1 MRGLRYK
8 MQDVTAEAWTPKY
21 SSWAIACP
29 VLMAVFI
36 FALNE
41 TISNVALVNIAGSLS
56 ISMNESTWIITSY
69 LMASGIAIAMV
80 GFLSKM
86 LGRKKLFIY
95 CVFLFTLS
103 SFTCAIS
110 TSMGMMVIS
119 RFFQGVGGGALL
131 PLGQAIILETFPPN
145 ERQKAMAIF
154 GLVFILAPVVGP
166 ILGGWITENLCWQ
179 WIFLIDIPL
188 GLLCAF
194 WLYKILEDPPY
205 ARKQNNVNVDI
216 CGIVFLSSWLIS
228 MQIVLDKGN
237 DADWF
242 GSAWI
247 CYLSS
252 FSLICAI
259 AFFISQFKNKEPLL
273 NLKILKDGT
282 YFWGTFI
289 QVILMAVFLA
299 SASLL
304 PSMLQ
309 NMMGYTSFLSG
320 LSMGARGCGNLIAL
334 LAYFIISRKLGDRRI
349 AALGLFLLG
358 LGSWFFGMINLEINL
373 NTIAIP
379 NMLYGAGI
387 FFSLTPLVPLS
398 CATIDNKDLTNASG
412 LQNLL
417 KNTGGAIGT
426 SISTTMIAR
435 FAQMHQSMMV
445 GHLNFTNDAFT
456 SKISAAVAN
465 FSTMVDPVTAQTM
478 AYKMVYG
485 ELLQQS
491 HLWGYIDTFR
501 WFAFV
506 TFLLI
511 PLLLFI
517 KKPKFEKQV

>member
-1 MRGLRYK
+1 MAN
-8 MQDVTAEAWTPKY
+8 DTTIENWSPKY
-21 SSWAIACP
+21 SSWTIALP

-41 TISNVALVNIAGSLS
+41 TISNVALVNIAGALS

-80 GFLSKM
+80 GFLAKI
-86 LGRKKLFIY
+86 LGRKKLFISA
-95 CVFLFTLS
+95 VILFTVS

-110 TSMGMMVIS
+110 NSMLMMVVS
-119 RFFQGVGGGALL
+119 RFFQGIGGGALL

-154 GLVFILAPVVGP
+154 GLVFILAPVIGP
-166 ILGGWITENLCWQ
+166 ILGGWITENWCWQ

-188 GLLCAF
+188 GIICAL
-194 WLYKILEDPPY
+194 WLKKILEDPPY
-205 ARKQNNVNVDI
+205 ARKEKNVKIDTV
-216 CGIVFLSSWLIS
+216 GITFLSLWLIS

-242 GSAWI
+242 GSAWV
-247 CYLSS
+247 CWLSA
-252 FSLICAI
+252 FSIICAI
-259 AFFISQFKNKEPLL
+259 IFFVSQFKNKEPLL
-273 NLKILKDGT
+273 NLRILKDPT

-309 NMMGYTSFLSG
+309 NLMGYTSYLSG
-320 LSMGARGCGNLIAL
+320 LSMGIRGAGNLIAL
-334 LAYFIISRKLGDRRI
+334 FAYFIIAKHLGDRRI
-349 AALGLFLLG
+349 AAIGLFFLG
-358 LGSWFFGMINLEINL
+358 LGSWYFGMINLEINL
-373 NTIAIP
+373 NSIAIP
-379 NMLYGAGI
+379 NIFYGAGI
-387 FFSLTPLVPLS
+387 FLSLTPLVPLS

-412 LQNLL
+412 IQNLL

-426 SISTTMIAR
+426 SISVTMISR
-435 FAQMHQSMMV
+435 FSQMHQMMMV
-445 GHLNFTNDAFT
+445 RNLNYTNDTFME
-456 SKISAAVAN
+456 KINAATAT
-465 FSTMVDPVTAQTM
+465 FSNNVDPITAQGI
-478 AYKMVYG
+478 AHGMVYG
-485 ELLQQS
+485 ELVKQA

-501 WFAFV
+501 WFAVV

-517 KKPKFEKQV
+517 KKPKEVKDEK

>member
-1 MRGLRYK
+1 MMSDIINEEWK
-8 MQDVTAEAWTPKY
+8 PKY
-21 SSWAIACP
+21 SSWTIAFP

-41 TISNVALVNIAGSLS
+41 TISNVALVNIAGALS

-80 GFLSKM
+80 GFLSKIM
-86 LGRKKLFIY
+86 GRKKLFI
-95 CVFLFTLS
+95 CAVILFTTS
-103 SFTCAIS
+103 SFCCAIS
-110 TSMGMMVIS
+110 NSMLMMVVS

-154 GLVFILAPVVGP
+154 GLVFIFAPVIGP
-166 ILGGWITENLCWQ
+166 ILGGWITENWCWQ

-188 GLLCAF
+188 GIGCTL
-194 WLYKILEDPPY
+194 WLHKILEDPPY
-205 ARKQNNVNVDI
+205 ARKQKNVKIDTA
-216 CGIVFLSSWLIS
+216 GITFLSLWLIS
-228 MQIVLDKGN
+228 MQIILDKGN

-242 GSAWI
+242 GSTWI
-247 CYLSS
+247 CWLSA

-259 AFFISQFKNKEPLL
+259 LFFISQFKNKEPLL
-273 NLKILKDGT
+273 NLRILKDPT

-309 NMMGYTSFLSG
+309 NLMGYTSFLSG

-334 LAYFIISRKLGDRRI
+334 FAYFIIAKKLGDRRI
-349 AALGLFLLG
+349 AALGLFFLG
-358 LGSWFFGMINLEINL
+358 LGSWYFGMINLDINL

-379 NMLYGAGI
+379 NMFYGAGI

-398 CATIDNKDLTNASG
+398 CATINNKDLTNASG

-426 SISTTMIAR
+426 SISTTLIAR
-435 FAQMHQSMMV
+435 FSQMHQMMMS
-445 GHLNFTNDAFT
+445 GHLNYTNDAFMA
-456 SKISAAVAN
+456 KMSAATAN
-465 FSTMVDPVTAQTM
+465 FSKTVDPITAQGM
-478 AYKMVYG
+478 ANGMVYG
-485 ELLQQS
+485 ELIKQA

-501 WFAFV
+501 WFAFA

-517 KKPKFEKQV
+517 KKPKSEEEPVS

>member
-1 MRGLRYK
+1 MEEK
-8 MQDVTAEAWTPKY
+8 VESWKPKY
-21 SSWAIACP
+21 TSWVIAWP

-41 TISNVALVNIAGSLS
+41 TISNVALVNIAGALS
-56 ISMNESTWIITSY
+56 ISTNESTWIITSY
-69 LMASGIAIAMV
+69 LMASGIAIALV
-80 GFLSKM
+80 GFLTKL

-95 CVFLFTLS
+95 CVLLFTLS
-103 SFTCAIS
+103 SFCCAIS
-110 TSMGMMVIS
+110 NSMFMIVIS
-119 RFFQGVGGGALL
+119 RFFQGIGGGALL
-131 PLGQAIILETFPPN
+131 PLGQAIILESFPPN

-154 GLVFILAPVVGP
+154 GLVFILAPVIGP
-166 ILGGWITENLCWQ
+166 ILGGWITENWSWQ

-188 GLLCAF
+188 GLICAS

-205 ARKQNNVNVDI
+205 ARKQENVNVDI
-216 CGIVFLSSWLIS
+216 TGIVFLSLWLIS

-242 GSAWI
+242 GSTWI
-247 CYLSS
+247 CYLSA
-252 FSLICAI
+252 FSLFSAI
-259 AFFISQFKNKEPLL
+259 IFFVSQFKNKEPLL
-273 NLKILKDGT
+273 NLRILKDAT

-309 NMMGYTSFLSG
+309 SMMGYTSFLSG

-334 LAYFIISRKLGDRRI
+334 FAYFIIAKHLGDRRI
-349 AALGLFLLG
+349 AAIGLFFLG
-358 LGSWFFGMINLEINL
+358 LGSWYFGMINLQINL
-373 NTIAIP
+373 NTIALP
-379 NMLYGAGI
+379 NMFYGAGI

-398 CATIDNKDLTNASG
+398 CATITNSELTNASS

-435 FAQMHQSMMV
+435 FAQVHQMMMV
-445 GHLNFTNDAFT
+445 GHLNYSNSYFIA
-456 SKISAAVAN
+456 KLSAITARLSQN
-465 FSTMVDPVTAQTM
+465 FDIVTATNM
-478 AYKMVYG
+478 AKGEIYG
-485 ELLQQS
+485 ELVKQAR
-491 HLWGYIDTFR
+491 LWGYIDTFR

-517 KKPKFEKQV
+517 KKPKPENTDKV